1 MAKGKLIKKDIREMA
16 QDAIIAGMVFQ
27 YHAVSVEQIA
37 ADTGASPQEAQQIFE
52 ELREQMHRIAALFKI
67 DPNAFDN
74 LLDARFR
81 NCRCG

>member
-37 ADTGASPQEAQQIFE
+37 ADTGASP
-52 ELREQMHRIAALFKI
+52 HAA
-67 DPNAFDN
+67 
-74 LLDARFR
+74 ARWR
-81 NCRCG
+81 GWRLSLIHISEPTRPY